1 MNVLGDYLFLSH
13 KEWFMSFAGLDAE
26 SLSVYLRIF
35 SGKWGTIRAALNA
48 YQVLKI
54 KYFS

>member
-1 MNVLGDYLFLSH
+1 MNVLEDYLFLSH

-35 SGKWGTIRAALNA
+35 FRKMGNDTGSFKCLSS
-48 YQVLKI
+48 
-54 KYFS
+54 FED